1 MNRRTWV
8 GISLGGLLTL
18 PACAASYP
26 SAAEVESLNAK
37 RQKSGHPP
45 LTENDIAR
53 LRKFR
58 NLKGGEKYVDGFG
71 RKEGV
76 EILDEDGLLFFQR
89 SSVSPQNQ
97 SRYSYSSDFGVPLTL
112 RATWRINGPEVDGV
126 IQNRMHSVRDELGF
140 LRVAGGI
147 IVGDFTVP
155 VADRIPQKLL
165 DDLPYYNKQK
175 SMGFRLKLRLH
186 DEGLLVGWDI
196 ANSFERAHVG
206 GDFEE
211 AHVVYSGTPPNQ
223 TKSHVGGWYI
233 HPRTKERI
241 ETDF

>member
-18 PACAASYP
+18 PASAAGYP
-26 SAAEVESLNAK
+26 SAAEVERLNTK
-37 RQKSGHPP
+37 RAQSGRPP

-58 NLKGGEKYVDGFG
+58 NLRGGEKYVDAFKNF
-71 RKEGV
+71 RGV
-76 EILDEDGLLFFQR
+76 EIVDEDGLLFYKGTIGPKSNSR
-89 SSVSPQNQ
+89 SS
-97 SRYSYSSDFGVPLTL
+97 YGSDFGVPRTL
-112 RATWRINGPEVDGV
+112 RASWRINGPEVDGV
-126 IQNRMHSVRDELGF
+126 IRNPIRTVRDEWGSD
-140 LRVAGGI
+140 RVAGGV
-147 IVGDFTVP
+147 IVGDYTVL
-155 VADRIPQKLL
+155 VAERIPQQLL
-165 DDLPYYNKQK
+165 DDLPYYKRQK

-196 ANSFERAHVG
+196 ANSFERVHVG

-211 AHVVYSGTPPNQ
+211 AHVVYSGSLPNQ
-223 TKSHVGGWYI
+223 TKSHVNGWYN
-233 HPRTKERI
+233 HPRTNERI